1 LRIEHLFDTV
11 IDPDA
16 LSGSDHSGDES
27 RNGSDVEEWVVGECG
42 SGGVI
47 LRVDS

>member
-16 LSGSDHSGDES
+16 LSGSFRKLKPEMDP
-27 RNGSDVEEWVVGECG
+27 VEEWVVGERG
-42 SGGVI
+42 SGGVS
-47 LRVDS
+47 LPVDS